1 MTLTPRTFLHLCA
14 SAVVLAVAAAPVHAE
29 ITVGVIVSA
38 TGAAASQG
46 IPERNLISL
55 LPPKLAGE
63 SVKYVILDDATDPT
77 QAVRNAR
84 KLTSE
89 DRVDVLLA
97 ASTTPTAQAIAQVA
111 LETQT
116 PHVSMAP
123 LAPTPPQQPWVFI
136 VPQSANLMIEA
147 VLEHMQS
154 HGVKTVGYIGYTTS
168 WGDLVYQS
176 LTAMADKHGITV
188 VNNERYERTD
198 TAVTGQV
205 LKSVALRPDA
215 MLIGASGTAAA
226 LPPHLTLLERGYEGP
241 IYHTHGVVND
251 DFLRVGA
258 KGVDGA
264 LAPIGPVVAWKDL
277 ADANPVKKV
286 SADFVALYAKGNNSN
301 AGGPVN
307 AFATWAYDGYLL
319 LERAAAEALK
329 KAAPGT
335 AEFRSALRNA
345 LENNTAGLV
354 GTNGIYNIGP
364 KDHNGLDKRAR
375 VMVRVVNADWRLV
388 P

>member
-1 MTLTPRTFLHLCA
+1 MTLTPRTFLHLCG
-14 SAVVLAVAAAPVHAE
+14 SALAMAAAVAPAHAE
-29 ITVGVIVSA
+29 ITIGVIVSA

-84 KLTSE
+84 KLTTE
-89 DRVDVLLA
+89 DHVDAFLA

-111 LETQT
+111 LEAQT

-123 LAPTPPQQPWVFI
+123 LAPTPQQQPWVFI

-147 VLEHMQS
+147 VLDHMQA

-176 LTAMADKHGITV
+176 LTAMAEKHGITV

-205 LKSVALRPDA
+205 LKSVALKPDA
-215 MLIGASGTAAA
+215 MLIGATGTAAA
-226 LPPHLTLLERGYEGP
+226 LPHLTLLERGYKGP

-258 KGVDGA
+258 KGVEGA

-277 ADANPVKKV
+277 PDANSVKKV
-286 SADFVALYAKGNNSN
+286 SADFAALYAKGSSN

-319 LERAAAEALK
+319 LERASAEALK

-375 VMVRVVNADWRLV
+375 VMVRVVNADWRLA

>member
-1 MTLTPRTFLHLCA
+1 MTSTSRIFLHLCA
-14 SAVVLAVAAAPVHAE
+14 TASVLAAVASPARAE
-29 ITVGVIVSA
+29 ITVGVVVSA

-46 IPERNLISL
+46 VPERNLISL
-55 LPPKLAGE
+55 LPAKLAGE
-63 SVKYVILDDATDPT
+63 NVKYIILDDATDPT
-77 QAVRNAR
+77 KAVSNAR
-84 KLTSE
+84 KLTTE
-89 DRVDVLLA
+89 DRIDVFLA
-97 ASTTPTAQAIAQVA
+97 GSTTPTAQGIAQVA
-111 LETQT
+111 LESQT

-123 LAPTPPQQPWVFI
+123 LAPTPQQQPWVFI

-147 VLEHMQS
+147 VLEHMQA
-154 HGVKTVGYIGYTTS
+154 HGIKTVGYIGYSTS

-176 LTAMADKHGITV
+176 LTAMAAKHGITV

-205 LKSVALRPDA
+205 LKSIALKPDA
-215 MLIGASGTAAA
+215 MLIGATGTAAV
-226 LPPHLTLLERGYEGP
+226 LPQLTLRERGYGAP

-258 KGVDGA
+258 KGVEGA
-264 LAPIGPVVAWKDL
+264 LAPIGPVVVWKDL
-277 ADANPVKKV
+277 PDGNPIKKV
-286 SADFVALYAKGNNSN
+286 SADFVALFAKGNSS
-301 AGGPVN
+301 GPVN

-319 LERAAAEALK
+319 LERASAEALK
-329 KAAPGT
+329 KATPGT
-335 AEFRSALRNA
+335 AEFRSALRAA

-375 VMVRVVNADWRLV
+375 VMVQAANGNWRLM

>member
-1 MTLTPRTFLHLCA
+1 MTSRTRIFLHLCCTAFALAAA
-14 SAVVLAVAAAPVHAE
+14 SAPARGE
-29 ITVGVIVSA
+29 ITVGVVVSA

-46 IPERNLISL
+46 IPERNLIAL
-55 LPPKLAGE
+55 LPAKLAGE
-63 SVKYVILDDATDPT
+63 SVKYIVFDDATDPT
-77 QAVRNAR
+77 LAVKNAR
-84 KLTSE
+84 KLTAE
-89 DRVDVLLA
+89 DHVDAFLA
-97 ASTTPTAQAIAQVA
+97 GSTTPTAQGIAQVA
-111 LETQT
+111 LEAQT

-123 LAPTPPQQPWVFI
+123 LAPTAQQQPWVFI

-147 VLEHMQS
+147 VLEHMQA
-154 HGVKTVGYIGYTTS
+154 HGVKTVGYIGYSTS

-176 LTAMADKHGITV
+176 LTAMAEKHGITV

-205 LKSVALRPDA
+205 LKSIALKPDA
-215 MLIGASGTAAA
+215 MLIGATGTAAA
-226 LPPHLTLLERGYEGP
+226 LPQLTLLERGYKGP

-258 KGVDGA
+258 KGVEGA

-277 ADANPVKKV
+277 PDDNPVKKV
-286 SADFVALYAKGNNSN
+286 SAGFVALYAKAHGS
-301 AGGPVN
+301 GPVN

-319 LERAAAEALK
+319 LEKAAAEALK
-329 KAAPGT
+329 KATPGT

-354 GTNGIYNIGP
+354 GANGVYNIGP

>member
-1 MTLTPRTFLHLCA
+1 VTLTPRTFLHLFG
-14 SAVVLAVAAAPVHAE
+14 SALLLVATAAPVRAE
-29 ITVGVIVSA
+29 ITIGVIVSA

-84 KLTSE
+84 KLTAE
-89 DRVDVLLA
+89 DHVDAFLA

-111 LETQT
+111 LESQT

-123 LAPTPPQQPWVFI
+123 LAPTPAQQPWVFI

-147 VLEHMQS
+147 VLEHMQA
-154 HGVKTVGYIGYTTS
+154 HGVKTVGYIGYSNS

-176 LTAMADKHGITV
+176 LTTMADKHGITV
-188 VNNERYERTD
+188 LNNERYERTD

-205 LKSVALRPDA
+205 LKSVALKPDA
-215 MLIGASGTAAA
+215 MLIGATGTPAA
-226 LPPHLTLLERGYEGP
+226 LPQLTLLERGYKGP

-258 KGVDGA
+258 KGAEGA

-277 ADANPVKKV
+277 PDGNPVKQV
-286 SADFVALYAKGNNSN
+286 SADFVALYAKGNAAS
-301 AGGPVN
+301 ASGPVN

-319 LERAAAEALK
+319 LERASTEALK

-335 AEFRSALRNA
+335 PEFRSALRNA
-345 LENNTAGLV
+345 LENNTAGVV

-375 VMVRVVNADWRLV
+375 VMVRVVNADWRLA

>member
-1 MTLTPRTFLHLCA
+1 VTLTTRIFLHLCG
-14 SAVVLAVAAAPVHAE
+14 SAFVLAVASAHARAE

-63 SVKYVILDDATDPT
+63 NVKYIILDDATDPT

-84 KLTSE
+84 KLTAESHI
-89 DRVDVLLA
+89 DVFLA
-97 ASTTPTAQAIAQVA
+97 GSTTPTTQGIAQVA
-111 LETQT
+111 LESQT

-123 LAPTPPQQPWVFI
+123 LAPTPQQQPWVFI

-154 HGVKTVGYIGYTTS
+154 QGVKTVGYIGYSTS

-205 LKSVALRPDA
+205 LKSIALKPHA
-215 MLIGASGTAAA
+215 MLIGATGTAAA
-226 LPPHLTLLERGYEGP
+226 LPQLTLLERGYKGP

-258 KGVDGA
+258 KGVEGA

-277 ADANPVKKV
+277 PDANPVKKV
-286 SADFVALYAKGNNSN
+286 SADFVALYAKGNNS
-301 AGGPVN
+301 GPVN

-319 LERAAAEALK
+319 LERASTEALK

-345 LENNTAGLV
+345 LESNTAGLV

>member
-1 MTLTPRTFLHLCA
+1 MTFTTRNFLHICG
-14 SAVVLAVAAAPVHAE
+14 SAFVLAVASAPARAD

-63 SVKYVILDDATDPT
+63 NVKYIILDDATDPT

-84 KLTSE
+84 KLTAE
-89 DRVDVLLA
+89 NHIDVFLA
-97 ASTTPTAQAIAQVA
+97 GSTTPTTQGIAQVA
-111 LETQT
+111 LESRT

-123 LAPTPPQQPWVFI
+123 LAPTPQQQPWVFI

-147 VLEHMQS
+147 VLELMQS
-154 HGVKTVGYIGYTTS
+154 HGVKTVGYIGYSTS

-205 LKSVALRPDA
+205 LKSIALRPDA
-215 MLIGASGTAAA
+215 MLIGATGTAAA
-226 LPPHLTLLERGYEGP
+226 LPQLTLLERGYKGP

-258 KGVDGA
+258 KGVEGA

-277 ADANPVKKV
+277 PDANPVKKV
-286 SADFVALYAKGNNSN
+286 SADFVALYAKGSSS
-301 AGGPVN
+301 GPVN

-319 LERAAAEALK
+319 LERASTEALK

-345 LENNTAGLV
+345 LESNTAGLV

-364 KDHNGLDKRAR
+364 NDHNGLDKRAR
-375 VMVRVVNADWRLV
+375 VMVRVVNADWRLA

>member
-1 MTLTPRTFLHLCA
+1 MTFTTRIFVHLCR
-14 SAVVLAVAAAPVHAE
+14 SAFVLAAAAVAEPARAE
-29 ITVGVIVSA
+29 ITVGVVVSA

-46 IPERNLISL
+46 IPERKLISL
-55 LPPKLAGE
+55 LPAKLAGE
-63 SVKYVILDDATDPT
+63 NVRYIILDDATDPT

-84 KLTSE
+84 KLTAE
-89 DRVDVLLA
+89 DHIDVFLA
-97 ASTTPTAQAIAQVA
+97 GSTTPTAQGIAQVA
-111 LETQT
+111 LESQT

-123 LAPTPPQQPWVFI
+123 LAPTPQQQPWVFI
-136 VPQSANLMIEA
+136 VPQSANLMIGA
-147 VLEHMQS
+147 VLEHMQAQ
-154 HGVKTVGYIGYTTS
+154 GVKTVGYIGYSTS

-198 TAVTGQV
+198 TSVTGQV
-205 LKSVALRPDA
+205 LKSIALKPDA
-215 MLIGASGTAAA
+215 MLIGATGTAAA
-226 LPPHLTLLERGYEGP
+226 LPQLTLRDRGYRGP

-258 KGVDGA
+258 KGVEGA
-264 LAPIGPVVAWKDL
+264 LAPIGPVVVWKDL
-277 ADANPVKKV
+277 PDSNPVKKV
-286 SADFVALYAKGNNSN
+286 SADFVALYAKGNNS
-301 AGGPVN
+301 GPVN

-319 LERAAAEALK
+319 LERASTEALK
-329 KAAPGT
+329 KATPGT

-345 LENNTAGLV
+345 LESNTAGLV

-364 KDHNGLDKRAR
+364 KNHNGLDKQAR

>member
-1 MTLTPRTFLHLCA
+1 MTPTPRTFLHLFGSALLLVA
-14 SAVVLAVAAAPVHAE
+14 SAAPARAE

-84 KLTSE
+84 KLTAE
-89 DRVDVLLA
+89 DHVDAFLA

-111 LETQT
+111 LESQT

-147 VLEHMQS
+147 VLEHMRA
-154 HGVKTVGYIGYTTS
+154 HGVKTVGYIGYSNS

-176 LTAMADKHGITV
+176 LTTMADKHGITV
-188 VNNERYERTD
+188 LNNERYERTD

-205 LKSVALRPDA
+205 LKSIALKPDA
-215 MLIGASGTAAA
+215 MLIGATGTPAA
-226 LPPHLTLLERGYEGP
+226 LPQLTLLERGYKGP

-258 KGVDGA
+258 KAAEGA

-277 ADANPVKKV
+277 PEGNPVKKV
-286 SADFVALYAKGNNSN
+286 SADFVALYAKGNAAS

-319 LERAAAEALK
+319 LDRAATEALK

-335 AEFRSALRNA
+335 PEFRSALRNA

-375 VMVRVVNADWRLV
+375 VMVQVVNADWRLA